1 MCNPCFQGVE
11 PADTNCR
18 PTRKQ
23 IQGLRANKSSA
34 QTLFR
39 YIELSI
45 KAPGRDNQSKP
56 LVHSCGSA
64 AGAYNA
70 HNSLSPSLEHL
81 GLLTL
86 SQGVSFSSLAL
97 RSSQHSVR
105 KRIHK
110 IPSQS
115 VVVLKL

>member
-18 PTRKQ
+18 PTHKQ
-23 IQGLRANKSSA
+23 IQA
-34 QTLFR
+34 QTLIR

-45 KAPGRDNQSKP
+45 KAPGRDNQGKP

-81 GLLTL
+81 ILLTL
-86 SQGVSFSSLAL
+86 S
-97 RSSQHSVR
+97 
-105 KRIHK
+105 
-110 IPSQS
+110 
-115 VVVLKL
+115 